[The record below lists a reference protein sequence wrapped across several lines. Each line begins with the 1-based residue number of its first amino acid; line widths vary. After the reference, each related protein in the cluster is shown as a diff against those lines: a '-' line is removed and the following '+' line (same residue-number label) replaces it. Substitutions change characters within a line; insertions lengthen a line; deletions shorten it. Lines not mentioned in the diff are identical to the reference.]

1 MIGFNKEIQLLT
13 MDEIVKTEFGIYNRR
28 HLMQLIRR
36 KMVAK
41 TMVSK
46 KKYNRKKKHRKNY
59 DD

>member
-1 MIGFNKEIQLLT
+1 